1 MSPRGAVAGRLT
13 AALSLLVALSLSLS
27 LSLSLA
33 GCGGGDAPL
42 PSPEPESDGSPQRI
56 VSLCPAT
63 TEIVRRLGMGDR
75 LVGVSSYCTQPAGE
89 GAAAVVGS
97 VSRPDYAAILRL
109 SPDLVLTTP
118 HPEVEAQLAALDKE
132 TMSVSLDSF
141 QLLLDGIRSIGRRL
155 GADDAG
161 RELER
166 EALDVIER
174 QRARYAELPGQ
185 RVLFVFGP
193 SSDGWVAGYQSIVQD
208 MIHFTGSVNAA
219 TGKGA
224 KLYPLAWEDV
234 GDASPDVIIVAV
246 PRDQIDARRAQLER
260 RYWRRHGA
268 APAVRQGRIVLVAD
282 DAFAASGLGALAAWE
297 QLAQALHPE
306 ALAARGD

>member
-1 MSPRGAVAGRLT
+1 M
-13 AALSLLVALSLSLS
+13 AALFSLLLALV
-27 LSLSLA
+27 LA
-33 GCGGGDAPL
+33 ACGGGDVPL
-42 PSPEPESDGSPQRI
+42 PVSEPAVDDSPRRI

-75 LVGVSSYCTQPAGE
+75 LVGVSSYCAEPGEAG
-89 GAAAVVGS
+89 AVGS
-97 VSRPDYAAILRL
+97 VSEPDYAAILEL
-109 SPDLVLTTP
+109 VPDIVLTTP
-118 HPEVEAQLAALDKE
+118 NPEVEAQLAALDKE

-161 RELER
+161 RQLER

-174 QRARYAELPGQ
+174 QRKRYAELPGQ

-234 GDASPDVIIVAV
+234 RDASPDVIIVAMA
-246 PRDQIDARRAQLER
+246 RDQIDDRRALLER
-260 RYWRRHGA
+260 RYWRRHGT
-268 APAVRQGRIVLVAD
+268 APAVRQGRIVLVPD

-306 ALAARGD
+306 ALAARED